1 MVHRVLLIDDDDLV
15 RKILRR
21 VLEGADFE
29 VVEAADGDEGI
40 RSYEAE
46 PINVVVT
53 DILMPKKE
61 GIETIIELRRI
72 NPEVRIVAISG
83 GGRNDGQQYLK
94 MAGKLGADR
103 MLPKPV
109 RPKALLEAV
118 RDLLPSEKDLDF
130 CP

>member
-21 VLEGADFE
+21 ILEGADFE

-46 PINVVVT
+46 PSDVVVT

-109 RPKALLEAV
+109 RPKELLDAV
-118 RDLLPSEKDLDF
+118 RDILSGE
-130 CP
+130 

>member
-46 PINVVVT
+46 PSDVVVT

-109 RPKALLEAV
+109 RPKELLDAV
-118 RDLLPSEKDLDF
+118 RDILSGE
-130 CP
+130 

>member
-21 VLEGADFE
+21 ILEGADFE

-46 PINVVVT
+46 PIDVVVT

-83 GGRNDGQQYLK
+83 GGRNVGQQYLK

-103 MLPKPV
+103 ILPKPV
-109 RPKALLEAV
+109 RPKELLDAV
-118 RDLLPSEKDLDF
+118 RDILSGE
-130 CP
+130 